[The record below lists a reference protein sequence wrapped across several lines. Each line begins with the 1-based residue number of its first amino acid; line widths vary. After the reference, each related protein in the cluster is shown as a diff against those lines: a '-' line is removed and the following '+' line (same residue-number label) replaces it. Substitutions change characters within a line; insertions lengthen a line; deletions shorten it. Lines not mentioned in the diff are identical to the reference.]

1 MTPSH
6 PDDELV
12 DLALGHVTAERR
24 SSLSEHLAA
33 CPRCRRAHDDLVT
46 AIEAV
51 ATAAPPVQ
59 PPLGFDERV
68 LAQVGAGTAL
78 APPPDPM
85 AAPLRGAGSGR
96 RWLAVAAAVAVA
108 TLVLGALGGGW
119 WAGRDGSTGAD
130 RVAALTTRTGGRD
143 VGTATVTEVDGEPV
157 LVVGLT
163 TGAEGATY
171 TCRMRFADG
180 STLDTDPWS
189 AAPGAGW
196 LVPVPDD
203 RGALTGIELR
213 APGSDA
219 VWSTADLDG

>member
-33 CPRCRRAHDDLVT
+33 CPRCRRAHDDLV
-46 AIEAV
+46 AAVEAV
-51 ATAAPPVQ
+51 AIAAPPVQ

-68 LAQVGAGTAL
+68 VARMAAGPHAGPL
-78 APPPDPM
+78 HRARRGPGDGWRSPPPWPSSPWCSAPAS
-85 AAPLRGAGSGR
+85 AAGGP
-96 RWLAVAAAVAVA
+96 AATTRA
-108 TLVLGALGGGW
+108 
-119 WAGRDGSTGAD
+119 GAD
-130 RVAALTTRTGGRD
+130 RVAALTTSVGRD
-143 VGTATVTEVDGEPV
+143 VGTATVTEVGGEPV
-157 LVVGLT
+157 LVVGLA
-163 TGAEGATY
+163 TGPRGAAY

-196 LVPVPDD
+196 LVPLPDD

-219 VWSTADLDG
+219 VWSTADLAG